1 MDKSEHL
8 KKTILS
14 LVSYFFIML
23 IIYYFVFP
31 NDTFSEHITAS
42 LMTTTIYHILY
53 HIPILLKYFKRE

>member
-23 IIYYFVFP
+23 IIFYFVFP
-31 NDTFSEHITAS
+31 NDTFSEHITGS
-42 LMTTTIYHILY
+42 LITTTIY
-53 HIPILLKYFKRE
+53 HIPILLKYFKREQTN